1 MKTVVACVISFL
13 IVGIFV
19 YFIPQ
24 LYLLAILVLSLE
36 LEPYYSKQLKG
47 AILMLL
53 MLVLIFII
61 YKSKKN

>member
-1 MKTVVACVISFL
+1 MKTVVAYLLAFL
-13 IVGIFV
+13 IVGIFI

-24 LYLLAILVLSLE
+24 LYLYTIFALRLE
-36 LEPYYSKQLKG
+36 LAPYYSRELKG

-61 YKSKKN
+61 YKSKKD